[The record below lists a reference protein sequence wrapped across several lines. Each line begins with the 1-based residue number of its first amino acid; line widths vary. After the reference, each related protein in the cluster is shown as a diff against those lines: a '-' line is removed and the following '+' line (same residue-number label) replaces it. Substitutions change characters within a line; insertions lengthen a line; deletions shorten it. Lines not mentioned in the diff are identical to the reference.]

1 MQSDTSTGGQ
11 GRGQIRSA
19 LDAAAPAS
27 RIKGDLVVGTMASG
41 ASIAIPYVA
50 VKGARPG
57 PCLWVNG
64 QVHGVEINGILAA
77 LDFVNGLDPQA
88 MTGTVIVTGTANPL
102 AFDAR
107 RKAAP
112 QDDNDLD
119 QTFPGRDS
127 GFIAERMAALFF
139 REAKECA
146 DLLISMHTN
155 SPQFD
160 GKPYGVYKQ
169 HPNGKV
175 SEHELLLYQAAFDPS
190 VCCHMSIEP
199 GRGEL
204 LGNIAGAIDY
214 QLLAIGIPAFMIEL
228 GGGQR
233 AEPAFIAQ
241 AVKGMRAAAR
251 RLGVLPDEPAPALP
265 ASVRKVTRRGHV
277 TFDRG
282 GLYRARRVP
291 GEVVKAGEVHG
302 EVMDLYGDVVQ
313 TMKLPYDAI
322 VICMR
327 RDPVVH
333 TGDRFVYVGQEW
345 SDYPLDRA

>member
-112 QDDNDLD
+112 QDDNDPEGSPCPNQGGGGDCGEGPL
-119 QTFPGRDS
+119 R
-127 GFIAERMAALFF
+127 RL
-139 REAKECA
+139 
-146 DLLISMHTN
+146 MHRRQG
-155 SPQFD
+155 P
-160 GKPYGVYKQ
+160 
-169 HPNGKV
+169 
-175 SEHELLLYQAAFDPS
+175 L
-190 VCCHMSIEP
+190 
-199 GRGEL
+199 RRL
-204 LGNIAGAIDY
+204 LG
-214 QLLAIGIPAFMIEL
+214 
-228 GGGQR
+228 R
-233 AEPAFIAQ
+233 
-241 AVKGMRAAAR
+241 
-251 RLGVLPDEPAPALP
+251 
-265 ASVRKVTRRGHV
+265 
-277 TFDRG
+277 
-282 GLYRARRVP
+282 
-291 GEVVKAGEVHG
+291 
-302 EVMDLYGDVVQ
+302 
-313 TMKLPYDAI
+313 
-322 VICMR
+322 
-327 RDPVVH
+327 
-333 TGDRFVYVGQEW
+333 
-345 SDYPLDRA
+345 